1 MLLGLFQRKAFALF
15 YELLH
20 SVAHEF
26 IETVNLLAHK
36 TLFLEK
42 GLDDV
47 PTIFLTDFFY
57 TFFHIHIFG
66 SDRYSIIP
74 TAALDCEQ
82 RRPGPLLLRRALRW
96 QRHTQ
101 GQ

>member
-1 MLLGLFQRKAFALF
+1 MLLGLFQCKTFALF

-20 SVAHEF
+20 SIAHEF
-26 IETVNLLAHK
+26 IETVDLLAYK
-36 TLFLEK
+36 TLFLKK

-47 PTIFLTDFFY
+47 PAILLTDFFY
-57 TFFHIHIFG
+57 TFFHVHIFG
-66 SDRYSIIP
+66 SEAFSIIP

-82 RRPGPLLLRRALRW
+82 RQPGPLLLRRALRW